1 MRVLVI
7 GASGAIGS
15 RLVPQLI
22 EHGHEVVGSARSPA
36 KAEQLRRFG
45 ARPIVLDILDAG
57 AAGEAV
63 AAARAERRA
72 SLPTGTRA
80 QAGRSRPRMTRSTP
94 TRPRRRARPL
104 PR

>member
-57 AAGEAV
+57 AVGEAV
-63 AAARAERRA
+63 AAARADAIIFQA
-72 SLPTGTRA
+72 SC
-80 QAGRSRPRMTRSTP
+80 RSSTCAMP
-94 TRPRRRARPL
+94 PPQ
-104 PR
+104 PC